1 MVQADE
7 PSPPVFRNRLLA
19 ALPPGELAQLWPRL
33 EPFELTARRTLH
45 SQGEPL
51 PAVYFP
57 ESGWISLLVRLEDGE
72 SAEVGVVGREG
83 MVGMPLMLGGTD
95 AELDALVQYPGTALR
110 LSAAAFQAA
119 MEDSPEFRGLM
130 LRYALVRHVHATR
143 MAACNARHSLD
154 QRLARSLLMAHDRA
168 DGDTPITHEVLSMM
182 LGVRRA
188 GVTVAAGAMQKA
200 GLIRY
205 CPGHITITN
214 RPRLEAFTC
223 ECYRVI
229 RQASDR
235 LLRACPKDR

>member
-7 PSPPVFRNRLLA
+7 PSPPGFRNRLLA
-19 ALPPGELAQLWPRL
+19 ALPPEELARLWPRL

-51 PAVYFP
+51 PAAYFP
-57 ESGWISLLVRLEDGE
+57 EAGWVSLLVRLEDGE

-95 AELDALVQYPGTALR
+95 AELDALVQCPGTALR
-110 LSAAAFQAA
+110 LGAAAFHAA
-119 MEDSPEFRGLM
+119 MEASPAFHDLM

-143 MAACNARHSLD
+143 MAACNARHPLG

-205 CPGHITITN
+205 YPGHITITD
-214 RPRLEAFTC
+214 RAGLEAYAC
-223 ECYRVI
+223 ECYGVI
-229 RQASDR
+229 RHAFDR
-235 LLRACPKDR
+235 LLGSGPDDR